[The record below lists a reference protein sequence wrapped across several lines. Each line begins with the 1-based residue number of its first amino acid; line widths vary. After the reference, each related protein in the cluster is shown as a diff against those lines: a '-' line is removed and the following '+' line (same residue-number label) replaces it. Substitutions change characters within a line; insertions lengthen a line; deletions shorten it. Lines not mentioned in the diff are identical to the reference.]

1 MSPSSSAQL
10 AAPHPGVRVLAL
22 ALGFLLTMT
31 PMDVGYADL
40 FHLKDGRVI
49 DGSILREIGDLIS
62 IRSSEG
68 EVITIDRS
76 QIVKTEKRLTPLD
89 QYRTRLH
96 QLDPAKIEDQLNL
109 ALWCN
114 SVELKAQA
122 LKHWKMV
129 IQIDPDHDQARSVL
143 GYVWIGGDWFLR
155 GSEGAKKRRAELEFD
170 PATPATVIPD
180 ILKLPD
186 WERPATGELPELPP
200 LPILGADRV
209 VVTMDEKLGRSA
221 PERSGMTYH
230 LRRMGGKLQFVAG
243 KDDGKVPVVLKIKI
257 RCYFVRL
264 ETFYG
269 APIANIFQGEAKAQ
283 FFERNSKGDMVLRK
297 TTTMRIPFSS
307 SAQRPKEQAL
317 QYTYYVTLETVA
329 ARISRWSW
337 MKQRGSR
344 SLPMPDSP

>member
-1 MSPSSSAQL
+1 MSPSSAAQL
-10 AAPHPGVRVLAL
+10 AAPSPGVRILAF
-22 ALGFLLTMT
+22 ALGLLLTMT
-31 PMDVGYADL
+31 PIDVGYADL

-62 IRSSEG
+62 IRSSDG

-89 QYRTRLH
+89 QYRTRLD
-96 QLDPAKIEDQLNL
+96 QLDPAKLEDQLTL
-109 ALWCN
+109 ALWCD
-114 SVELKAQA
+114 SVELKPQA
-122 LKHWKMV
+122 LKHWKRV

-155 GSEGAKKRRAELEFD
+155 GSEGEKKRRAELESD

-180 ILKLPD
+180 ILKLPE
-186 WERPATGELPELPP
+186 WEQPASGEIPELPP
-200 LPILGADRV
+200 LPIQGVDRV

-257 RCYFVRL
+257 RCYFVKL

-269 APIANIFQGEAKAQ
+269 APIVNIFQGEAKAQ

>member
-1 MSPSSSAQL
+1 MSQSSAAQL
-10 AAPHPGVRVLAL
+10 TTPSRGVRILAM
-22 ALGFLLTMT
+22 ALGVLLTLS
-31 PMDVGYADL
+31 PVEVGFADI

-49 DGSILREIGDLIS
+49 DGAVLREIGDLIS
-62 IRSSEG
+62 IRSSDG
-68 EVITIDRS
+68 AVITIDRS
-76 QIVKTEKRLTPLD
+76 EIVKTEKQLTPID
-89 QYRTRLH
+89 QYRTRLD
-96 QLDPAKIEDQLNL
+96 QLDPSSLADQLSLARWCDSVNL
-109 ALWCN
+109 TP
-114 SVELKAQA
+114 QA
-122 LKHWKMV
+122 MKHWKRV

-155 GSEGAKKRRAELEFD
+155 GSDDAKKRRAELELD
-170 PATPATVIPD
+170 PATPAKVIPEE
-180 ILKLPD
+180 LRLPE
-186 WERPATGELPELPP
+186 WERPDSGVIPELPP
-200 LPILGADRV
+200 LPTLGVDRV
-209 VVTMDEKLGRSA
+209 VVTMDEKLGRSG

-230 LRRMGGKLQFVAG
+230 LRRMGGKLQFVEG
-243 KDDGKVPVVLKIKI
+243 KDDGKVPVVLKIRI

-269 APIANIFQGEAKAQ
+269 APIANIFQGEARAQ

-297 TTTMRIPFSS
+297 TTKMRIPFSS

-317 QYTYYVTLETVA
+317 QYTYYVTLETIA

>member
-1 MSPSSSAQL
+1 M
-10 AAPHPGVRVLAL
+10 
-22 ALGFLLTMT
+22 ALGWLLTLA
-31 PMDVGYADL
+31 PVEVSYADL

-49 DGSILREIGDLIS
+49 DGTILREIGDLIS
-62 IRSSEG
+62 IRSSDG
-68 EVITIDRS
+68 DVITVDRS
-76 QIVKTEKRLTPLD
+76 QILKTEKQQTALD
-89 QYRTRLH
+89 QYRTRLA
-96 QLDPAKIEDQLNL
+96 QMDPSSLEDQLNL
-109 ALWCN
+109 ARWCD
-114 SVELKAQA
+114 SVNLKPQSM
-122 LKHWKMV
+122 KHWKMV
-129 IQIDPDHDQARSVL
+129 IQIDPDHDQARSLL
-143 GYVWIGGDWFLR
+143 GYVWIGGDWFLQ
-155 GSEGAKKRRAELEFD
+155 GSEDAKKRRAELDAD
-170 PATPATVIPD
+170 PSTPAKVIPEQLRLPEWEKPDSGVIPD
-180 ILKLPD
+180 
-186 WERPATGELPELPP
+186 LPP
-200 LPILGADRV
+200 LPIQGVDRV

-230 LRRMGGKLQFVAG
+230 LRRMGGKVQFVAG

-283 FFERNSKGDMVLRK
+283 FFERNSTGDMVLRK